1 MPSISCAAAAGRQ
14 EPVHPDHVAYYSQ
27 STLAHLVKRAGLD
40 VTFAAFY
47 DVGREH
53 RPYMPAYWRIVS
65 DVLVGPRAPDGRRG
79 HCRVPA
85 RGGTERQVKVGFV
98 IPVHNRRETTLRALG
113 TLTRIDRR
121 GLDLRVFVVDDGSC
135 DGTSDAVRA
144 AFPDVQILQGDGTL
158 HYAAGTNMGLR
169 AALDWGA
176 RHVVAANDDSIF
188 HADSLQRLVATAEA
202 TPRAVVGALLLR
214 WDQPHRVFQVAPQWD
229 LWYGGWRLPESLT
242 AFSVPD
248 RPFDVELVV
257 GNCVLIPAEA
267 MRAHGLLDAANFRH
281 GWGDA
286 QFTMRLRRAGW
297 RLVVDPRA
305 RVWCE
310 PNTNPPP
317 LATLTAGELAASC
330 S

>member
-1 MPSISCAAAAGRQ
+1 M
-14 EPVHPDHVAYYSQ
+14 
-27 STLAHLVKRAGLD
+27 
-40 VTFAAFY
+40 
-47 DVGREH
+47 
-53 RPYMPAYWRIVS
+53 
-65 DVLVGPRAPDGRRG
+65 
-79 HCRVPA
+79 
-85 RGGTERQVKVGFV
+85 
-98 IPVHNRRETTLRALG
+98 
-113 TLTRIDRR
+113 
-121 GLDLRVFVVDDGSC
+121 
-135 DGTSDAVRA
+135 RA

-158 HYAAGTNMGLR
+158 HYAAGTNMGVR

-202 TPRAVVGALLLR
+202 TPRTVVGALLLR

-248 RPFDVELVV
+248 RPFDVELIV

-267 MRAHGLLDAANFRH
+267 MRSHGLLDAENFRH

-286 QFTMRLRRAGW
+286 QFTRRLGRAGW

-310 PNTNPPP
+310 PNTNPPA
-317 LATLTAGELAASC
+317 LATLPAGQLARAPLPNERHPMNLKRQFVARWHSAP
-330 S
+330 SKPQAMAAFGIFLTRLMLNGLAIGEPWPAWLDPSPAPDGRVPKIVALSQHYLPDRRRHHPRAR

>member
-1 MPSISCAAAAGRQ
+1 M
-14 EPVHPDHVAYYSQ
+14 
-27 STLAHLVKRAGLD
+27 
-40 VTFAAFY
+40 
-47 DVGREH
+47 
-53 RPYMPAYWRIVS
+53 
-65 DVLVGPRAPDGRRG
+65 
-79 HCRVPA
+79 
-85 RGGTERQVKVGFV
+85 KVGFV

-317 LATLTAGELAASC
+317 LATLTAGELARVLLVNERHPMNLKRQFVARWHSAP
-330 S
+330 SKPQAVAAFGVFFTRLMLKGLGIGEPWPAWPDPAPRWQVPVGA